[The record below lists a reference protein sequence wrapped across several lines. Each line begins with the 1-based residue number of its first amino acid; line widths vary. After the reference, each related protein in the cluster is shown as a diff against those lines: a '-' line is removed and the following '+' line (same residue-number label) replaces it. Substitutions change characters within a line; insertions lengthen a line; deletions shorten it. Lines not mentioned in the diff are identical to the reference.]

1 MFRFSTLFFIIACL
15 LTGAAFADTSV
26 KVGIKGYND
35 FFDRCDLAIE
45 TESSAKEATL
55 YYRIL
60 AGAKGGAICEQ
71 APYSSGCRST
81 DDLEY
86 TCEDVSRID
95 VLHVKCEGEDGG
107 LASCGKV
114 SVGKG
119 GGMTA
124 PLEVQK
130 IEPQTEGLK
139 LFATLLGGPNYSGG
153 CAMGIT
159 YAARPKIGMVKVT
172 YEVPVGGQTDECSLS
187 MGGTMSTGL
196 SCLGADDYSCAAVSK
211 VNITSITCEADGEET
226 DCGPVSIETLEKGMF
241 VDAR

>member
-1 MFRFSTLFFIIACL
+1 MFRTSTLAFIIACL

-35 FFDRCDLAIE
+35 FFDRCDLAVE
-45 TESSAKEATL
+45 TQTTAKEATL

-81 DDLEY
+81 DDFEY
-86 TCEDVSRID
+86 TCEDISRID

-119 GGMTA
+119 DGMKA

-130 IEPQTEGLK
+130 IKVQTDGLK
-139 LFATLLGGPNYSGG
+139 LFASLLGGPNYSGG

-159 YAARPKIGMVKVT
+159 YSARPGIDIVKMT
-172 YEVPVGGQTDECSLS
+172 YEVPVAGQTDECSLS

-196 SCLGADDYSCAAVSK
+196 SCLGADNYSCDAVKK
-211 VNITSITCEADGEET
+211 VNITSITCETDGSET
-226 DCGPVSIETLEKGMF
+226 DCGTVSIDALEKDVF